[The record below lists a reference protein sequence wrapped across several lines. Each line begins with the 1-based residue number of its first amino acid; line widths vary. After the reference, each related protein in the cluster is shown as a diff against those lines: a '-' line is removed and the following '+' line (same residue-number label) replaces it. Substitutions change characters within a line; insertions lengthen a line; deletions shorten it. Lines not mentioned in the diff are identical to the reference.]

1 MSNFSFRKWASRL
14 WEHSTITNK
23 EEEKEE
29 GELVCVICTNGKVAS
44 EPVKSEGDN
53 VFIALCTGC
62 KDWAEFMPENL
73 IEEINNE

>member
-1 MSNFSFRKWASRL
+1 MSKFGIKQYAKMLWGDRL
-14 WEHSTITNK
+14 K
-23 EEEKEE
+23 EEEKKDE

-44 EPVKSEGDN
+44 EPVKMEDDN

-62 KDWAEFMPENL
+62 KDWGEFMPENL